1 MKSLISKIK
10 KQFGRVYPPTCLSAR
25 QEHGRRKKTLSNRV
39 CLATCPPQSARGGR
53 RWKHGRRNEALRSR
67 GIALVEVIAALGI
80 AVVVITALVSL
91 SIFTLRSSLRSK
103 LMLEGTKIANR
114 ELELVRA
121 YRDTNTWDDF
131 TDGVILCEDSD
142 CSMDLSGT
150 IVNYSSSVQGTGVE
164 TITRSF
170 TVNFISSDMVRI
182 NVTVTWNIGSD
193 VKGAYLYTD
202 LTNWRS
208 R

>member
-1 MKSLISKIK
+1 MKVLKNK
-10 KQFGRVYPPTCLSAR
+10 K
-25 QEHGRRKKTLSNRV
+25 
-39 CLATCPPQSARGGR
+39 
-53 RWKHGRRNEALRSR
+53 

-121 YRDTNTWDDF
+121 YRDSNTWADF
-131 TDGVILCEDSD
+131 VYGVANCVNSD

-150 IVNYSSSVQGTGVE
+150 LVNNSPTVQGSGVE
-164 TITRSF
+164 AISRSF
-170 TVNFISSDMVRI
+170 RVNFISDDTVR
-182 NVTVTWNIGSD
+182 VSVAVTWD
-193 VKGAYLYTD
+193 VGDDAKGAYLYTD
-202 LTNWRS
+202 LTNWRA